1 MYLTGKD
8 TKKRGQNKINSFI
21 FYAEF
26 KYLRYSIAKIQKNE
40 SRTKKII
47 TVR

>member
-26 KYLRYSIAKIQKNE
+26 KYLRYSIAKIQKK
-40 SRTKKII
+40 SILLSIKDTI
-47 TVR
+47 